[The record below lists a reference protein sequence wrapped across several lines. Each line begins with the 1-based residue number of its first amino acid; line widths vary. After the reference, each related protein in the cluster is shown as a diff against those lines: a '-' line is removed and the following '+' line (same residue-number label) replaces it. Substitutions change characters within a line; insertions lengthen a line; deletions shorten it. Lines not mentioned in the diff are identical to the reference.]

1 MGVAM
6 SSQVVVEEVEMTEE
20 DQDMLAEQEVRNDE
34 DSDQHSEEVSL
45 HMRYIP
51 YNYKYHVFLCRP

>member
-6 SSQVVVEEVEMTEE
+6 SSQVVVEETE
-20 DQDMLAEQEVRNDE
+20 DQDLLAEQEVRNDE